1 MWNKT
6 ETKLFCFSFISVLF
20 HICERPYLPTYWT
33 SALTRTNLHD
43 VFTRCALGAGVDDVW
58 PPHLSTIYRLRREQ
72 RRSRDLWMS
81 RMSWWTLS
89 TGRFAAFIMR
99 PSYTSHYTSS
109 RRSVCPSV
117 CSVCMGG
124 ATIGAGRDMSPHFCG
139 MYPAGGTTQFT
150 LYTCGVHRVL
160 QPAAEVTQLFTF
172 GFSTWKFCFL
182 FLYSL
187 LLVIQSRKLG
197 PWILHCWRTR

>member
-1 MWNKT
+1 MLNCFNKQGSTVSMAALDIPETFDKVNHYILFSKLLDHRIPVCMIKVLMCWYGKYNGWQNSMW
-6 ETKLFCFSFISVLF
+6 
-20 HICERPYLPTYWT
+20 H
-33 SALTRTNLHD
+33 
-43 VFTRCALGAGVDDVW
+43 VFMTQSSDRHGRR
-58 PPHLSTIYRLRREQ
+58 HLS
-72 RRSRDLWMS
+72 
-81 RMSWWTLS
+81 
-89 TGRFAAFIMR
+89 
-99 PSYTSHYTSS
+99 
-109 RRSVCPSV
+109 C
-117 CSVCMGG
+117 CCCC
-124 ATIGAGRDMSPHFCG
+124 HFCG

-197 PWILHCWRTR
+197 P